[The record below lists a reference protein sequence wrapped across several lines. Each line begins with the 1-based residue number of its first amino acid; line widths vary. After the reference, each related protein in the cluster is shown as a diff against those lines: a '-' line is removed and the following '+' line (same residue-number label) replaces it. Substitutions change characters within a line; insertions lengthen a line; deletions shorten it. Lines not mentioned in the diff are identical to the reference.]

1 LLEPV
6 AAGTQT
12 FMQTTAYADK
22 SMQAALASWAEL
34 RHDTILYAKQSYTPG
49 FETSIPPPK
58 APGYVEPNA
67 SFYAELLALN
77 EMTRVGLDDMGLL
90 PEQAEKRLTALSNTL
105 SRMLEISLLEL
116 AGQPLE
122 EADIYYI
129 ESLSDTLD
137 QVVAG
142 VEDAGVKTTMV
153 ADVHTDQNSQEVLEE
168 GVGYVELIVAAYML
182 PNGTIALGAGPV
194 LSHYE
199 FRHPMNDRLTDEK
212 WRDILTGTESGMP
225 AAPEWTSTYRVE

>member
-1 LLEPV
+1 
-6 AAGTQT
+6 
-12 FMQTTAYADK
+12 
-22 SMQAALASWAEL
+22 
-34 RHDTILYAKQSYTPG
+34 
-49 FETSIPPPK
+49 
-58 APGYVEPNA
+58 
-67 SFYAELLALN
+67 
-77 EMTRVGLDDMGLL
+77 MTRVGLDDMGLL